1 MVPLDIPVL
10 HVHSLMMQ
18 QTLGHLLPII
28 PIIAFGLL
36 FLGLSS
42 HPISAR
48 LIRAAVVW
56 AFLLVGLIE
65 GLSLFRA
72 LTRTYLA
79 VGWFICLA
87 SIAIYVVRHAK
98 WRGMIW
104 PTFHRPPWEV
114 GAIVL
119 TIAIPTLIICVVA
132 LPNTWDG
139 LIYHLPRVNLWIQ
152 NRSVEHYPVGSGW
165 GRQNE
170 FQPLAEY
177 IILNFQLLGRT
188 DIFSQLVQWSSMV
201 GSMFCVFAIAR
212 SLDAHEA
219 GALLAILFAAT
230 LPMGILQSSSTQN
243 DYVVSFWLLAFVSQF
258 MEWRRERLAD
268 QLFFAAGALSLAIL
282 TKGTAFI
289 FAAPFGIWLLIESV
303 PLLRARPRW
312 VSLIFAI
319 SIIVIMLPNL
329 PHAMR
334 NLVAYGTPIGG
345 PDSSDTA
352 NNRFSPA
359 SIVANGIRDVAL
371 QFATPSEIYNKRIVG
386 SLEGFFS
393 QLGIDLQDKQT
404 SFRQMQFGLSQLVT
418 NEDWGINPLHT
429 IIIFVVYGVVLL
441 RGRRSQPGVRAY
453 VVCNLAGFLLF
464 AALIKWQPWA
474 NRLTLPG
481 FLIAAPIVGLT
492 LATLLPTIV
501 RAGLSLLLLV
511 GAMPFT
517 FLKHN
522 HPLIPASGFP
532 PPIWQISRRATMFEM
547 MPHQEANYEA
557 IAKFLK
563 SCGCSRVGVIAVQS
577 DVPVAPLFRSMAEQ
591 GFTSHRL
598 EYVWNLEKPQNRNYP
613 LGPFSPDAIVWL
625 GKPNPVKFQLD
636 DVQFLPTFAIGDF
649 VIYRDGQSGERP
661 GPK

>member
-1 MVPLDIPVL
+1 
-10 HVHSLMMQ
+10 MMQ

-36 FLGLSS
+36 YLRLSS
-42 HPISAR
+42 HPSPAR
-48 LIRAAVVW
+48 LVRAAVVW

-65 GLSLFRA
+65 CLSLFRA

-79 VGWFICLA
+79 VGWFICLVG
-87 SIAIYVVRHAK
+87 IAIYVVRYVK
-98 WRGMIW
+98 RKGMIW
-104 PTFHRPPWEV
+104 PTFHRPRWEV

-119 TIAIPTLIICVVA
+119 TIAIPTFIISAVT

-139 LIYHLPRVNLWIQ
+139 LIYHLPRVDFWIQ
-152 NRSVEHYPVGSGW
+152 NRSVEHYPIGSGW

-188 DIFSQLVQWSSMV
+188 DVFSQLVQWSSMA

-212 SLDAHEA
+212 SLGAHEA
-219 GALLAILFAAT
+219 GALLAVLFAAT

-258 MEWRRERLAD
+258 MEWRRERHAD
-268 QLFFAAGALSLAIL
+268 TLFFAAGALGLAVL

-312 VSLIFAI
+312 VSFTLAI
-319 SIIVIMLPNL
+319 SVIVIMLPNV

-334 NLVAYGTPIGG
+334 NLVVYGTPIGG
-345 PDSSDTA
+345 PDSSDA
-352 NNRFSPA
+352 ASNRFWPTG
-359 SIVANGIRDVAL
+359 IVANAIRDVAL
-371 QFATPSEIYNKRIVG
+371 QFATPSERYNERIVG
-386 SLEGFFS
+386 TLEGFS
-393 QLGIDLQDKQT
+393 AQVGINLQDKQT
-404 SFRQMQFGLSQLVT
+404 SFRQMQFSLSQLVT
-418 NEDWGINPLHT
+418 DEDIGINPLHT
-429 IIIFVVYGVVLL
+429 ITIFIVYGMVLL
-441 RGRRSQPGVRAY
+441 RGSRSEPGVRAY
-453 VVCNLAGFLLF
+453 LFCNLAGFLLF
-464 AALIKWQPWA
+464 AAFIKWQPWA

-481 FLIAAPIVGLT
+481 LLIAAPIVGLT
-492 LATLLPTIV
+492 LATQLPAMV
-501 RAGLSLLLLV
+501 RAGLSLLLLL
-511 GAMPFT
+511 AAFPFT

-522 HPLIPASGFP
+522 HPLIPVSGFP

-557 IAKFLK
+557 VAKFLK
-563 SCGCSRVGVIAVQS
+563 SCGCSQVGVVAVQS

-591 GFTSHRL
+591 GFRSHRL
-598 EYVWNLEKPQNRNYP
+598 EYVWNLEKSQNRNYP
-613 LGPFSPDAIVWL
+613 LGPFSVDAIVWL
-625 GKPNPVKFQLD
+625 GKPTPAKFQLD
-636 DVQFLPTFAIGDF
+636 DVQFLPNFAIGDF
-649 VIYRDGQSGERP
+649 VIYRSGQVGQGP
-661 GPK
+661 GPD